1 MKNFLK
7 EKIRNLIGYQDLKKK
22 NEIILKNLGLLNFKL
37 NREIKLNNI
46 EDYEFQIFSQF
57 GDDGII
63 LFLIDNIKIHNK
75 KFIEFGVENYEEAN
89 TRFLLETFN
98 WEGLIID
105 SEIKYTNDIKKENY
119 YWRNKLNVDQKFITK
134 DNINSIIRENNF
146 EGKIG
151 ILSIDIDGN
160 DYWIWEEIDSVDP
173 SIVIIEYN
181 ARFGSELSV
190 TIPYD
195 ENFNRNRNKSNL
207 YYGASLNALYKLG
220 LKKNYSLICT
230 NLNGNNAY
238 FIKNDNLQRS

>member
-1 MKNFLK
+1 M
-7 EKIRNLIGYQDLKKK
+7 KKK

-105 SEIKYTNDIKKENY
+105 SEIKYTNDIKKE
-119 YWRNKLNVDQKFITK
+119 KLLLEK
-134 DNINSIIRENNF
+134 
-146 EGKIG
+146 
-151 ILSIDIDGN
+151 
-160 DYWIWEEIDSVDP
+160 
-173 SIVIIEYN
+173 
-181 ARFGSELSV
+181 
-190 TIPYD
+190 
-195 ENFNRNRNKSNL
+195 
-207 YYGASLNALYKLG
+207 
-220 LKKNYSLICT
+220 
-230 NLNGNNAY
+230 
-238 FIKNDNLQRS
+238 